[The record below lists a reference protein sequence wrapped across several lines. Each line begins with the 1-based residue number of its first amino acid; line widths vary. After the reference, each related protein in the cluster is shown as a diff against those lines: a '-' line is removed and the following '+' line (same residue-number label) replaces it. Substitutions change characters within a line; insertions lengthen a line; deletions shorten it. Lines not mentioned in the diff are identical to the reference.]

1 LEALLCI
8 RKKKKKK
15 LPYLNKIKFYL
26 EMNALVDAIRS
37 LSQKF
42 YFSDKK
48 LEASSSSSSSGYK
61 AKLETSS
68 AIALTWR
75 L

>member
-1 LEALLCI
+1 MFQALLCI

-42 YFSDKK
+42 YFSDEKHSFPPSK
-48 LEASSSSSSSGYK
+48 YFLKMSVVKTLSE
-61 AKLETSS
+61 L
-68 AIALTWR
+68 L

>member
-1 LEALLCI
+1 MFQALLCI
-8 RKKKKKK
+8 RKKKKK

-26 EMNALVDAIRS
+26 EMNALVEAIRS

-48 LEASSSSSSSGYK
+48 HSFPPQN
-61 AKLETSS
+61 TF
-68 AIALTWR
+68 
-75 L
+75 